1 MYVGVEYHAWVA
13 WDAFSLILR
22 GLALLVLGL
31 AVWVRR
37 KETVVW

>member
-1 MYVGVEYHAWVA
+1 MYVGAEYHAWLA
-13 WDAFSLILR
+13 WDTTSLILR

-37 KETVVW
+37 DETVVW